1 MYPMTEAYAARVSIV
16 AFKSLPSK
24 RWLFFSAG
32 LFAVIDRIGN
42 DANLEEH
49 WFDEAYTVIP

>member
-1 MYPMTEAYAARVSIV
+1 MTEAYAARVSIV